1 MASTEPTVCAPS
13 GEVTI
18 FEASAF
24 RDSLVTL
31 LGNDGPV
38 ELDLSSI
45 QLMDGAGMQLVLA
58 AKRYER
64 CSITKVEG
72 KLQEM
77 MELMGYA
84 SEKDIDADESM

>member
-1 MASTEPTVCAPS
+1 MTPVENPILAPT
-13 GEVTI
+13 GELTI
-18 FEASAF
+18 FEAASF

-31 LGNDGPV
+31 LGNDGSV

-45 QLMDGAGMQLVLA
+45 QLMDGAGIQLVLA

-64 CSITKVEG
+64 CSLTKVEG